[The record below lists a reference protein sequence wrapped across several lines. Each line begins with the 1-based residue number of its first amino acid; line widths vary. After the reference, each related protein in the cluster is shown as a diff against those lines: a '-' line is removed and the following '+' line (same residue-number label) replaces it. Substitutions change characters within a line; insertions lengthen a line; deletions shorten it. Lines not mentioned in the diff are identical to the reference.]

1 MARATSSRDLKP
13 DPARGEGGDA
23 GAGGGDDGGIGEI
36 LVSQGVVTRSQVEE
50 ARREARKSGERLE
63 QAIARLGFANTE
75 RSMRA
80 LAAELGLPFLRL
92 DEADFDDAAVAL
104 VPPRLVFRLRAIP
117 VRKDRGRLLLATS
130 DPLRPE
136 GFDQIRATAGM
147 PIALAIAEDGD
158 LAARIRERFGVA
170 GDVLEALGAGAES
183 PAEQRATAGDPA
195 AEVDDASEASVV
207 RLVNDLL
214 LEAIRERATDIHIE
228 PYEHELHV
236 RYRIDGVMSDAG
248 VPASIHRF
256 RNAITSR
263 LKIMANLNIAEKR
276 RPQDGR
282 ITLRSK
288 GQEFDLRLSV
298 IPMLYGEGVVLRVLS
313 KSAALAGLDELGMP
327 PRVLEPWVGLVARP
341 HGIVLV
347 TGPTGSGKSTTLYAS
362 LKRIVDGEVKA
373 ITVEDPVEYH
383 VPGVNQIQVN
393 HQVGLDFATG
403 LRAILRHDPDI
414 IMIGEIR
421 DAETAN
427 AAVQASLTG
436 HLVLSTLHTNDAAG
450 AATRLLDMGIEPF
463 LVASTVEGVLAQR
476 LLRRV
481 CRACATARPVRI
493 GELPAGFEAPPDGL
507 VAEAVGCRECRGSGY
522 RGRIGCYELLQFE
535 DGVRAEVMRRA
546 SAAAIARAASLAGRM
561 TSLRDAA
568 ADLVAQRITTP
579 GEALAAVKTA

>member
-1 MARATSSRDLKP
+1 MAT
-13 DPARGEGGDA
+13 
-23 GAGGGDDGGIGEI
+23 GEI
-36 LVSQGVVTRSQVEE
+36 IGDLRVSQGVVTSDQLVA
-50 ARREARKSGERLE
+50 ARAEQTRTGERLE
-63 QAIARLGFANTE
+63 QTLARMGYATAE
-75 RSMRA
+75 HAMRS
-80 LAAELGLPFLRL
+80 LAAEMGLPFLRL
-92 DEADFDDAAVAL
+92 DEEIFDDDAVAL
-104 VPPRLVFRLRAIP
+104 VPPRLVFKLRAIP
-117 VRKDRGRLLLATS
+117 VRKERGRLLLATS

-136 GFDQIRATAGM
+136 GFDQMRAAAGF
-147 PIALAIAEDGD
+147 PIAIAVAEDND
-158 LAARIRERFGVA
+158 LATQIRTRFGVA
-170 GDVLEALGAGAES
+170 GDVLEALGAGSAPTTAES
-183 PAEQRATAGDPA
+183 RATESENSDP
-195 AEVDDASEASVV
+195 DGASEASVV

-248 VPASIHRF
+248 VPATIHRF

-282 ITLRSK
+282 ITLRNK

-298 IPMLYGEGVVLRVLS
+298 IPMLHGEGVVLRILS

-327 PRVLEPWVGLVARP
+327 ARVLKPWNDLVSCP

-362 LKRIVDGEVKA
+362 LKQIVSGEVKA

-450 AATRLLDMGIEPF
+450 AATRLLDMGVEPF

-481 CRACATARPVRI
+481 CRSCVVARKPNA
-493 GELPAGFEAPPDGL
+493 GEVPPDFQLAPDGL
-507 VAEAVGCRECRGSGY
+507 IAEAVGCRECRGSGY
-522 RGRIGCYELLQFE
+522 RGRIGCYELLE
-535 DGVRAEVMRRA
+535 IDEPVRAEIMRRA
-546 SAAAIARAASLAGRM
+546 SAASIANAARGAGRL
-561 TSLRDAA
+561 TTLRDSAA
-568 ADLVAQRITTP
+568 ELVASRVTTP
-579 GEALAAVKTA
+579 GEALSAVKTA

>member
-1 MARATSSRDLKP
+1 
-13 DPARGEGGDA
+13 
-23 GAGGGDDGGIGEI
+23 
-36 LVSQGVVTRSQVEE
+36 
-50 ARREARKSGERLE
+50 
-63 QAIARLGFANTE
+63 
-75 RSMRA
+75 
-80 LAAELGLPFLRL
+80 
-92 DEADFDDAAVAL
+92 
-104 VPPRLVFRLRAIP
+104 
-117 VRKDRGRLLLATS
+117 
-130 DPLRPE
+130 
-136 GFDQIRATAGM
+136 
-147 PIALAIAEDGD
+147 
-158 LAARIRERFGVA
+158 
-170 GDVLEALGAGAES
+170 
-183 PAEQRATAGDPA
+183 
-195 AEVDDASEASVV
+195 
-207 RLVNDLL
+207 
-214 LEAIRERATDIHIE
+214 
-228 PYEHELHV
+228 
-236 RYRIDGVMSDAG
+236 
-248 VPASIHRF
+248 
-256 RNAITSR
+256 
-263 LKIMANLNIAEKR
+263 
-276 RPQDGR
+276 
-282 ITLRSK
+282 
-288 GQEFDLRLSV
+288 
-298 IPMLYGEGVVLRVLS
+298 
-313 KSAALAGLDELGMP
+313 
-327 PRVLEPWVGLVARP
+327 
-341 HGIVLV
+341 
-347 TGPTGSGKSTTLYAS
+347 
-362 LKRIVDGEVKA
+362 VKA

>member
-1 MARATSSRDLKP
+1 MAS
-13 DPARGEGGDA
+13 GEIIGD
-23 GAGGGDDGGIGEI
+23 I
-36 LVSQGVVTRSQVEE
+36 LVSQGVVTSEQLVA
-50 ARREARKSGERLE
+50 ARTEQSRTGDRLE
-63 QAIARLGFANTE
+63 QTLARLGFASAAHAM
-75 RSMRA
+75 RS
-80 LAAELGLPFLRL
+80 LAAEMGLPFLRL
-92 DEADFDDAAVAL
+92 DEETFDDDAVAL
-104 VPPRLVFRLRAIP
+104 VPPRLVFKLRAIP
-117 VRKDRGRLLLATS
+117 VRKERGRLLLATS

-136 GFDQIRATAGM
+136 GFDQMRAASGL
-147 PIALAIAEDGD
+147 PIAIAVAEDND
-158 LAARIRERFGVA
+158 LATQIRTRFGVA
-170 GDVLEALGAGAES
+170 GDVLEALGAGSAPTSAE
-183 PAEQRATAGDPA
+183 RAANESEGSDA
-195 AEVDDASEASVV
+195 DGASEASVV

-248 VPASIHRF
+248 VPATIHRF

-282 ITLRSK
+282 ITLRNK

-298 IPMLYGEGVVLRVLS
+298 IPMLHGEGVVLRILS

-327 PRVLEPWVGLVARP
+327 VRVLKPWNELVSRP

-362 LKRIVDGEVKA
+362 LKQIVSGEVKA

-436 HLVLSTLHTNDAAG
+436 HLVL
-450 AATRLLDMGIEPF
+450 DMGVEPV

-481 CRACATARPVRI
+481 CRSCVVTRPPHA
-493 GELPAGFEAPPDGL
+493 GEVPPDFSLAPDGL
-507 VAEAVGCRECRGSGY
+507 IAEAVGCRECRGSGY
-522 RGRIGCYELLQFE
+522 RGRIGCYELLE
-535 DGVRAEVMRRA
+535 IDEPVRTEIMRRA
-546 SAAAIARAASLAGRM
+546 SAASIAHAARAAGRL
-561 TSLRDAA
+561 TTLRDSAA
-568 ADLVAQRITTP
+568 ELVANRVTTP
-579 GEALAAVKTA
+579 GEALSAVKTA